1 MIITTARRKWRVG
14 LFFFAAMLFL
24 FGCDNHVEQRAAQF
38 DKRIVVG
45 IDAYP
50 PFSYIDE
57 NGDSIG
63 IDADLAREA
72 FGRMGYRAEIVRI
85 NWEEKDKL
93 LDSGSI
99 DCIWSCFSMNGR
111 EDKYL
116 WAGPYI
122 LSRQVVAVNPGSDI
136 YSLKDMAG
144 KSIAVQSTTKPEGYF
159 MNPAGDTVHVKQ
171 VYSFFDRDLIYLYLA
186 KGYVDAIGA
195 HETVIEQY
203 MKDYHTNFRIVDEP
217 IMVAR
222 VGVAF
227 SLNDK
232 RGIAGELQK
241 TIDAMR
247 KDGATAAILKHYVN
261 EPQKYLEGIGLDK

>member
-1 MIITTARRKWRVG
+1 MNFKTICKWG
-14 LFFFAAMLFL
+14 FLLAAMLL
-24 FGCDNHVEQRAAQF
+24 VFGCGSNTENESKHL
-38 DKRIVVG
+38 DKTITVG

-57 NGDSIG
+57 NGKSTG
-63 IDADLAREA
+63 IDAELARAA
-72 FGRMGYRAEIVRI
+72 FARMGYQAEIVRI
-85 NWEEKDKL
+85 NWEDKDRL
-93 LDSGSI
+93 LESGEI

-122 LSRQVVAVNPGSDI
+122 LSRQAVAVNPNSEI
-136 YSLKDMAG
+136 YHLKDMEG
-144 KSIAVQSTTKPEGYF
+144 KTIAVQSTTKPEGYF
-159 MNPAGDTVHVKQ
+159 MNPKGDTPHVKQ
-171 VYSFFDRDLIYLYLA
+171 VYSFFDRDLIYISLA
-186 KGYVDAIGA
+186 KGFVDAIGA

-203 MKDYHTNFRIVDEP
+203 MKDYDAKFRILDEP

-232 RGIAGELQK
+232 RGIAEELQQV
-241 TIDAMR
+241 IDDMR
-247 KDGATAAILKHYVN
+247 KDGTTADILGHYVN
-261 EPQKYLEGIGLDK
+261 NPQKYLEGLGVEQ

>member
-1 MIITTARRKWRVG
+1 MTVTTAKQKCGVW
-14 LFFFAAMLFL
+14 LLMFAAVLFL
-24 FGCDNHVEQRAAQF
+24 FGCDSHVAQKSEQF
-38 DKRIVVG
+38 DKKIVVG

-72 FGRMGYRAEIVRI
+72 FSRMGYKAEIVRI
-85 NWEEKDKL
+85 NWEEKDAL
-93 LDSGSI
+93 LDSGKI

-122 LSRQVVAVNPGSDI
+122 LSRQVVAVNPSSDI
-136 YSLKDMAG
+136 YSLKDMEG

-159 MNPAGDTVHVKQ
+159 MNPKDGKAHVKQ
-171 VYSFFDRDLIYLYLA
+171 VYSFFDRDLIYIYLA

-203 MKDYHTNFRIVDEP
+203 MKDYHTKFRIIDDP
-217 IMVAR
+217 LMVAR

-227 SLNDK
+227 SLKDE
-232 RGIAGELQK
+232 RGIVGELQK

-247 KDGATAAILKHYVN
+247 NDGSTAAILKHYVN
-261 EPQKYLEGIGLDK
+261 EPQKYLEGLGLDQ

>member
-1 MIITTARRKWRVG
+1 MTITTAKHKGGVLLL
-14 LFFFAAMLFL
+14 LFVALLFL
-24 FGCDNHVEQRAAQF
+24 FGCDSQVAQKAESF
-38 DKRIVVG
+38 DKKIVVG

-72 FGRMGYRAEIVRI
+72 FGRMGYKAEIVRI
-85 NWEEKDKL
+85 NWEQKDAL
-93 LDSGSI
+93 LDSGKI

-111 EDKYL
+111 EDKYQ

-122 LSRQVVAVNPGSDI
+122 LSRQVVAVNPDSDI
-136 YSLKDMAG
+136 YSLKDMEG
-144 KSIAVQSTTKPEGYF
+144 KSIAVQSTTKPEGFF
-159 MNPAGDTVHVKQ
+159 MNPKGDTPHVQQ
-171 VYSFFDRDLIYLYLA
+171 VYSFFDRDLIYIHLA

-203 MKDYHTNFRIVDEP
+203 MKDYHTTFRIIDDP
-217 IMVAR
+217 LMVAR

-227 SLNDK
+227 SLQYK
-232 RGIAGELQK
+232 REVVEELQK
-241 TIDAMR
+241 TIDTMR
-247 KDGATAAILKHYVN
+247 KDGSTAAILKHYVS
-261 EPQKYLEGIGLDK
+261 EPQKYLEGSGFDQ

>member
-1 MIITTARRKWRVG
+1 MNVTAMRKWGVW
-14 LFFFAAMLFL
+14 LFLLMAMLFL
-24 FGCDNHVEQRAAQF
+24 FGCGSNTEKKAEHFDN
-38 DKRIVVG
+38 KIIVG

-57 NGDSIG
+57 NGESTG
-63 IDADLAREA
+63 IDAELAREA
-72 FGRMGYRAEIVRI
+72 FARMGYQAEIVRI
-85 NWEEKDKL
+85 NWEEKDAL
-93 LDSGSI
+93 LESGKI

-111 EDKYL
+111 EKKYL

-122 LSRQVVAVNPGSDI
+122 LSRQVIAVNPDSDVH
-136 YSLKDMAG
+136 SLKDMEG

-159 MNPAGDTVHVKQ
+159 MDPKGDAPHVKQ
-171 VYSFFDRDLIYLYLA
+171 VYSFFDRDLIYIYLA

-203 MKDYHTNFRIVDEP
+203 MKDYHTKFRIVDDP
-217 IMVAR
+217 LMVAR

-232 RGIAGELQK
+232 RGIAEDLQK
-241 TIDAMR
+241 VIDGMR
-247 KDGATAAILKHYVN
+247 KDGTTASILKHYVDN
-261 EPQKYLEGIGLDK
+261 PQKYLEGPGFEK